1 MKYTPKLVKNTFDE
15 LDYERLYNAGYHVIL
30 TDLDNT
36 LASYKEN
43 KPSKELIGKIK
54 RIKSLGFKIYLV
66 SNNKNE
72 RINTFVN
79 KLGLDGALSK
89 AGKPKCKKLLA
100 FINKENIQKDEVI
113 AIGDQLVTD
122 IQAYN
127 AAGFYSVL
135 VNTIDKKTQKWYT
148 KINRLREKKIIKEI
162 KKENPDIGRKIEE
175 L

>member
-15 LDYERLYNAGYHVIL
+15 LDFERLYAAGYHVII

-72 RINTFVN
+72 RINTFVD

-89 AGKPKCKKLLA
+89 ARKPREKRIVK
-100 FINKENIQKDEVI
+100 FIIENNISKDEVI

-122 IQAYN
+122 ILAFN
-127 AAGFYSVL
+127 RAGFYSVL
-135 VNTIDKKTQKWYT
+135 VKTIDKKTQKWYT
-148 KINRLREKKIIKEI
+148 KINRKREKKIIKKI
-162 KKENPDIGRKIEE
+162 KLENPEMGRKIEE